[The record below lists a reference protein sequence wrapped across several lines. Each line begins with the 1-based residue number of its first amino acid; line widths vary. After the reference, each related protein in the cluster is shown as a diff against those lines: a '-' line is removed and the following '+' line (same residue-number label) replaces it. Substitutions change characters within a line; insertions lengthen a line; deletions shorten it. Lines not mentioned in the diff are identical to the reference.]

1 MLISELT
8 QGETLNNDELCTCF
22 KCSPQGGMRRSLETN
37 TLVLVSNHVKSIYD
51 DRWIGDTFHYTGMGQ
66 SGDQALTFA
75 QNRTLAESGT
85 NGVVVHLFEVEE
97 EGQYIYQGVV
107 GLSGEPYTEKQPDF
121 NGLERNVF
129 VFPLKLKTGSP
140 SLLAY
145 DIFKKTQK
153 QRERKVKKLD
163 KEQLRQKAQRTR
175 TTAGERIVASVQYER
190 DQYVAEYTKARAEG
204 VCDLC
209 EKQAPFMTKDGSA
222 YLESHHIQW
231 LSRGGK
237 DVLCNTVALCPN
249 CHRRMHI
256 LDSESDRE
264 KLIEKALSYGD

>member
-8 QGETLNNDELCTCF
+8 QGETLNNDELCACF
-22 KCSPQGGMRRSLETN
+22 KCSPQGGMRRSRETN
-37 TLVLVSNHVKSIYD
+37 TLVLVSNHIKSIYD

-66 SGDQALTFA
+66 SGDQTLTFA
-75 QNRTLAESGT
+75 QNRTLAESET
-85 NGVVVHLFEVEE
+85 NGVAVHLFEVEE

-107 GLSGEPYTEKQPDF
+107 NLSGHPYTEKQPDS
-121 NGLERNVF
+121 NGVERSVF
-129 VFPLKLKTGSP
+129 VFPLKLNTGSP
-140 SLLAY
+140 SLLTY
-145 DIFKKTQK
+145 ETFKKSQQK
-153 QRERKVKKLD
+153 RERKIRRLD
-163 KEQLRQKAQRTR
+163 KEQLLKKAKKTR
-175 TTAGERIVASVQYER
+175 TKAGERVVTSLQYER

-231 LSRGGK
+231 LSRGGE
-237 DVLCNTVALCPN
+237 DSLNNTVALCPN
-249 CHRRMHI
+249 CHRRMHV